1 MSVVAKRPKPRLY
14 RIART
19 LRLSGI
25 LALVLVLVYIAYA
38 VDSIATHPPQITFPS
53 SSSSGGN
60 STGCA
65 STVSGSVS
73 GGTARCMVNVTNRA
87 SLPLGV
93 QIGYRMAEVHGPL
106 LAAANTPMTLI
117 GPGQSAQISLVL
129 KIYSQPTPGSN
140 YTEGIW
146 LNASYAYLF
155 TLYVELD
162 MGGSF
167 PSGNVTGPPAHANV
181 ERGLPTAVSSGVE
194 VHGDRDSFTPAGIP
208 TLPYRP
214 FLLFLGRPWGLIHG

>member
-1 MSVVAKRPKPRLY
+1 
-14 RIART
+14 
-19 LRLSGI
+19 
-25 LALVLVLVYIAYA
+25 
-38 VDSIATHPPQITFPS
+38 
-53 SSSSGGN
+53 
-60 STGCA
+60 
-65 STVSGSVS
+65 
-73 GGTARCMVNVTNRA
+73 
-87 SLPLGV
+87 
-93 QIGYRMAEVHGPL
+93 MAEVHGPL